1 MLCLGNTES
10 TKSASILRNR
20 GRNVEIIT
28 FGPVKARETPPNRP
42 DFMKFTIPR
51 VIPCKFHEIGVVFG
65 VFPLISSIR
74 ELKNIKIQNIFS
86 TGLDRN
92 TRKVI
97 RFWRSNVRNSFSV
110 FRRFETI
117 DFGSETRFPR
127 EKLQFYEI

>member
-65 VFPLISSIR
+65 VFPLISMVR
-74 ELKNIKIQNIFS
+74 GLKNIKI
-86 TGLDRN
+86 
-92 TRKVI
+92 
-97 RFWRSNVRNSFSV
+97 
-110 FRRFETI
+110 
-117 DFGSETRFPR
+117 
-127 EKLQFYEI
+127 